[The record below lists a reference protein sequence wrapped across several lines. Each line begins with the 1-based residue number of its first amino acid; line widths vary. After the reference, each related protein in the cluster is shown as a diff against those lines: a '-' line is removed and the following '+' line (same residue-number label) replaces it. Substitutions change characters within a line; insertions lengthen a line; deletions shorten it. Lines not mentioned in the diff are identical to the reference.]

1 MLEEVPMHD
10 THPRMLELAEQLSQG
25 FQYCRVDFYSVEG
38 KVYFGELTH
47 YTGAGMEKLDSF
59 EIDLALGHLWL
70 PENKH
75 KSLMEL
81 YQEVMSSSNQGSVR
95 SGQYTVASGQ

>member
-1 MLEEVPMHD
+1 MLEEVPHYD

-38 KVYFGELTH
+38 KIYFGELTH
-47 YTGAGMEKLDSF
+47 YTGAGMEKLDSYKM
-59 EIDLALGHLWL
+59 DLALGRLWL

-81 YQEVMSSSNQGSVR
+81 YKEGMMI
-95 SGQYTVASGQ
+95 GQ